1 MVTRMFSCKNLRAWS
16 QLLCW
21 AVIGSFFLLF
31 SSNAATTHDD
41 ILLME
46 VGSLEVITSSRSIQ
60 RIANARPD
68 VVEARLLDEQNL
80 LLIGLSTG
88 TIDLMWWSED
98 DEPSR
103 RRVMV
108 YANEDWQLQGRVNAI
123 LAAIHYD
130 PLKVS
135 SEAVEQTWQYG
146 DLYLHGVV
154 PSTQF
159 QALQT
164 LQNEYPQLQL
174 HGLNAVSETVEIIEL
189 EVQVYEIS
197 RRWLQQLGL
206 RWQPTAA
213 GPVVGVLTDAVGGD
227 FWRVAAAVDLN
238 VVPGD
243 NELLQDL
250 ARGQRSYVGWM
261 SSLHSVLHL
270 VQERGA
276 GQVLATPRLRVES
289 GTQASFLAGG
299 EIPVPQSNALG
310 QQDVMFKN
318 YGVQLQVAPALLADN
333 QIRTHVISELSHPD
347 MSVAVQGIPGLRS
360 RRTETTVTVNDG
372 ETLVIAGLINY
383 EESSVRSGLPG
394 SMSGPSWWQSLWSS
408 HDQSQ
413 QQSEVVVVITPRNVS
428 RQQRLRAA
436 RGERQQQLISQFQ
449 QLGCAG
455 LREFGEGL

>member
-1 MVTRMFSCKNLRAWS
+1 MCNVGVLRKRVKW
-16 QLLCW
+16 LCW
-21 AVIGSFFLLF
+21 AVVGSCLL
-31 SSNAATTHDD
+31 SLSGLVGAAQTDT
-41 ILLME
+41 LVME
-46 VGSLEVITSSRSIQ
+46 VGGLEVVTSTEAIQ
-60 RIANARPD
+60 RIANGRPD
-68 VVEARLLDEQNL
+68 IVEARLLDEQTM

-88 TIDLMWWSED
+88 TIDLMWWN
-98 DEPSR
+98 DEGISSR

-108 YANEDWQLQGRVNAI
+108 FANEDRQLQGRVNAI
-123 LAAIHYD
+123 LGAPVDELNIAQN
-130 PLKVS
+130 S
-135 SEAVEQTWQYG
+135 VEQSWQYG
-146 DLYLHGVV
+146 DLYLHGTAA
-154 PSTQF
+154 SAQF
-159 QALQT
+159 QALRA
-164 LQNEYPQLQL
+164 LQSEYPQLDL
-174 HGLNAVSETVEIIEL
+174 HGLEEQIETAEIIEL

-206 RWQPTAA
+206 RWQATAA
-213 GPVVGVLTDAVGGD
+213 GPVVGVLADAVGGE
-227 FWRVAAAVDLN
+227 FWRVATAVDLN

-243 NELLQDL
+243 TQLLQEL

-261 SSLHSVLHL
+261 TSLQSVLHL

-289 GTQASFLAGG
+289 GTQANFLAGG

-310 QQDVMFKN
+310 QQDVTFKN
-318 YGVQLQVAPALLADN
+318 YGVQLQVLPALIAGD

-347 MSVAVQGIPGLRS
+347 MSVAVQGVPGLRS

-394 SMSGPSWWQSLWSS
+394 SMSGPNWWQSLWSS

-428 RQQRLRAA
+428 RQQRLQAA
-436 RGERQQQLISQFQ
+436 RGQRQQQLFKQFQ

-455 LREFGEGL
+455 LRDFGEARQ

>member
-1 MVTRMFSCKNLRAWS
+1 MLFWPLIGVC
-16 QLLCW
+16 LLPVPSI
-21 AVIGSFFLLF
+21 ADTIENETLV
-31 SSNAATTHDD
+31 
-41 ILLME
+41 ME
-46 VGSLEVITSSRSIQ
+46 IGSLEVISSSRTIQ

-68 VVEARLLDEQNL
+68 IVEARMLDDQNL

-88 TIDLMWWSED
+88 SIDLMWWSED
-98 DEPSR
+98 EQPSR
-103 RRVMV
+103 RRIRV
-108 YANEDWQLQGRVNAI
+108 YANEDRQLQGRVDAI
-123 LAAIHYD
+123 LATPRLE
-130 PLKVS
+130 PLS
-135 SEAVEQTWQYG
+135 AASEAVELTWRYG
-146 DLYLHGVV
+146 DLYLHGAV
-154 PSTQF
+154 PSSQF
-159 QALQT
+159 HALLT

-174 HGLNAVSETVEIIEL
+174 HGLQERTETAEIIEL

-213 GPVVGVLTDAVGGD
+213 GPVVGVLADAVGGE

-243 NELLQDL
+243 SQLLQEL
-250 ARGQRSYVGWM
+250 ARGNHSYIGWM
-261 SSLHSVLHL
+261 TSLQSILHL
-270 VQERGA
+270 VQERGV

-310 QQDVMFKN
+310 QQDVTFKN
-318 YGVQLQVAPALLADN
+318 YGVQLQVAPALVAND

-347 MSVAVQGIPGLRS
+347 MSVAVQGVPGLRS

-383 EESSVRSGLPG
+383 EESTVRSGLPG
-394 SMSGPSWWQSLWSS
+394 SMSGPNWWQSLWSS
-408 HDQSQ
+408 QDQSH

-428 RQQRLRAA
+428 RQQRLHAA
-436 RGERQQQLISQFQ
+436 RGERQQQLLSQFQ

-455 LREFGEGL
+455 LRETEVGL